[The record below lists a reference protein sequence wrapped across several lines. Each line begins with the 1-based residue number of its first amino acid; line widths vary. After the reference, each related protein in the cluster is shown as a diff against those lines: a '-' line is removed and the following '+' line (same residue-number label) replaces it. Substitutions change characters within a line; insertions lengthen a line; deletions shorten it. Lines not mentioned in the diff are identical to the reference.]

1 MRADPWTVMATIM
14 FGGGML
20 WAQPPRTIH
29 GFVSDVRCGAMH
41 SSPSVDTTRC
51 MQKCMR
57 EGSPPVIVSS
67 GKVYQVKG
75 HSADVAEYIGQ
86 YVTVQGVVDGDTI
99 TVLSISNR
107 VLLSPARSIA
117 SAR

>member
-1 MRADPWTVMATIM
+1 MRARPWTAIAIIV
-14 FGGGML
+14 FGVGIL

-29 GFVSDVRCGAMH
+29 GFVSDARCGAMH
-41 SSPSVDTTRC
+41 NSPSVDATRC
-51 MQKCMR
+51 MQKCRR
-57 EGSPPVIVSS
+57 EGSPPVIMSS

-75 HSADVAEYIGQ
+75 DAADVAEYIGQ

-99 TVLSISNR
+99 TVLSISSR

>member
-1 MRADPWTVMATIM
+1 MLAKPWTVMATIL
-14 FGGGML
+14 FGAGMIL

-29 GFVSDVRCGAMH
+29 GFVSDAHCGAMH
-41 SSPSVDTTRC
+41 SSPSVEATRC

-57 EGSPPVIVSS
+57 EGSPPVIVSN

-75 HSADVAEYIGQ
+75 HAADVAEYIGQ

-99 TVLSISNR
+99 QVVSVSNR
-107 VLLSPARSIA
+107 VFISPAHTR
-117 SAR
+117 